1 MVSSCR
7 LQEVKSNIL
16 FNKWSISRWEI
27 GFLMLLNEIISD
39 MFRKISGKVPQKFRK
54 SSNSSN
60 GSKLHVI
67 LKLNRFEI
75 ITSLVVEILR
85 RTKCF
90 PILMCNRIDLAFSY
104 LCVKSKL
111 EKLQVHKVVAVM
123 SHEFALV

>member
-39 MFRKISGKVPQKFRK
+39 MFPKISGKVPQKFRK

-67 LKLNRFEI
+67 LKFNRFEI

-111 EKLQVHKVVAVM
+111 EKLQVHKMVAVM

>member
-16 FNKWSISRWEI
+16 FNKWSISRCEI

-60 GSKLHVI
+60 GSKLPVI
-67 LKLNRFEI
+67 LKFYRFEI